1 MESSLMS
8 VRFVL
13 RAFFLFLSM
22 DFEAQRIG
30 FWEELGFLVHVIAA
44 GGGRVVDLLPQV

>member
-22 DFEAQRIG
+22 DFEGKNWNLGGIG
-30 FWEELGFLVHVIAA
+30 FLGTRHN
-44 GGGRVVDLLPQV
+44 GRGQ